1 MEQDLKLYY
10 SIKEVSEK
18 FNIPFSSLRFY
29 EKQFPQL
36 KPKRNSKGIRQYS
49 KKDLELISEII
60 GLVKKEGHTLNGAK
74 EKLKRNTHLNDVDRV
89 LDKLKSIKSKLE
101 KILNNLNWK

>member
-49 KKDLELISEII
+49 KKDLAIISEII

-74 EKLKRNTHLNDVDRV
+74 AKLKQNTNLPTDNNVIDR
-89 LDKLKSIKSKLE
+89 LSAIKTSLE
-101 KILNNLNWK
+101 QILSRLI

>member
-74 EKLKRNTHLNDVDRV
+74 LKLKQNTHLNDVDRV

-101 KILNNLNWK
+101 KILINLN

>member
-1 MEQDLKLYY
+1 MEQDLKLYF
-10 SIKEVSEK
+10 SIKEVSNK

-36 KPKRNSKGIRQYS
+36 KPKRNSKGIRQYT
-49 KKDLELISEII
+49 KKDIELIAEII
-60 GLVKKEGHTLNGAK
+60 ELVKKEGHTLNGAK
-74 EKLKRNTHLNDVDRV
+74 LKLKRNTNLNDADIV

-101 KILNNLNWK
+101 KILNNLE